1 MTELIVNLKE
11 LPPSS
16 PKRPGRVQEL
26 IGIIFQSDQKSVLG
40 SWIIRPV
47 EMLDRHLAGLGRSPD
62 RPSLAMH
69 VGLHA
74 RLADG
79 REFVVEQLVGTPFED
94 LVDGL
99 NWTPLETFRARDR
112 GGWDVT
118 IPATTFRGIDGA
130 IVNETIEFLN
140 EISVRPFLDED
151 CTTMVERAFGKRRM
165 FADSP
170 TARAIGLGLR
180 VGDPA
185 LALLRPD
192 VRLDDRSEFLLRA
205 DTLRALPDPVT
216 DWAAPNA
223 HRIAKRALFL
233 GIIGLLSVGVLSRL
247 FAFLKNG
254 SKEARPL

>member
-1 MTELIVNLKE
+1 MEPIAKLRK
-11 LPPSS
+11 LPPSN
-16 PKRPGRVQEL
+16 PQRPGRVKRL

-47 EMLDRHLAGLGRSPD
+47 EMLDRRLAGLGRSPD
-62 RPSLAMH
+62 NPSLAMH
-69 VGLHA
+69 VGIHVLIE
-74 RLADG
+74 DG

-94 LVDGL
+94 FVDGL
-99 NWTPLETFRARDR
+99 NWTPLKTFRARDR

-118 IPATTFRGIDGA
+118 IPATAFRGIDDE
-130 IVNETIEFLN
+130 IVEGTIDFLN
-140 EISVRPFLDED
+140 VISVRPFFDED

-170 TARAIGLGLR
+170 AARAVGFGLR

-192 VRLDDRSEFLLRA
+192 VRLDDRSEFLMRA

-216 DWAAPNA
+216 EWAAPNA
-223 HRIAKRALFL
+223 RQLTKRVLFL
-233 GIIGLLSVGVLSRL
+233 GMIGLTGAGFVLYRRSRL
-247 FAFLKNG
+247 RA
-254 SKEARPL
+254 